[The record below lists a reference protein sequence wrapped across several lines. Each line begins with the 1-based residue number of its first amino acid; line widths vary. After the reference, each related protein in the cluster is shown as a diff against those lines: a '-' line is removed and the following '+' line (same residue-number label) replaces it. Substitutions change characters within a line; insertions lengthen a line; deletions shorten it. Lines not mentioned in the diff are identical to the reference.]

1 MDRPQDYVPTRDAF
15 VEERLPWL
23 HLGARSGG

>member
-1 MDRPQDYVPTRDAF
+1 MDRPQDFAATRDAF

-23 HLGARSGG
+23 HPDARSRG